1 MEIFSDFIEFQHI
14 KYFCSKCMCEFLVEI
29 RNKNYNVE
37 VKCLGWIDGLIFMV
51 TEEAKEQ
58 LMKEQK

>member
-37 VKCLGWIDGLIFMV
+37 VKCPHCGNVIKNKV
-51 TEEAKEQ
+51 E
-58 LMKEQK
+58 